1 MLTWSGKDGKTAS
14 ADMLVK
20 LFSEATGK
28 LEISKISLTRKFL
41 LPFGMCSVAH
51 ALPDQVEKD
60 GMYKSSLYLEVRDE
74 DKIHS
79 VGIKTNPL
87 HPVTIF
93 IWSYGHGPK

>member
-1 MLTWSGKDGKTAS
+1 
-14 ADMLVK
+14 MLVK

-60 GMYKSSLYLEVRDE
+60 GMYKSSLYLEVRDKG
-74 DKIHS
+74 KIHS
-79 VGIKTNPL
+79 VGLKTTPPPL
-87 HPVTIF
+87 HPVLIF